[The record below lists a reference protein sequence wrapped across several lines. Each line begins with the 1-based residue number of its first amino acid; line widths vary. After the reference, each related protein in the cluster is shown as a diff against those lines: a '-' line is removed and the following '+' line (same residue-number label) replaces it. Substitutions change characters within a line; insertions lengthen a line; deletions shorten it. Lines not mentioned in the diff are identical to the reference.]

1 MSSIVVDQINPKDI
15 LRVIGAFNMA
25 FAESFKG
32 QGNRDDGNFQ
42 DLKTSWRTEEIVEI
56 KEIYLEMLRR
66 NVARASRQGFNFLE
80 FWGWPE
86 VHARDDGTRQVT
98 SRIRVMKITHVP
110 PTPRVTN

>member
-1 MSSIVVDQINPKDI
+1 MSSIVVDQIGPHHI
-15 LRVIGAFNMA
+15 LQTLGAFNMA

-32 QGNRDDGNFQ
+32 QGNKDDGNFQ
-42 DLKTSWRTEEIVEI
+42 DLGTSWRTESVVEI
-56 KEIYLEMLRR
+56 KEIYLELLRR

-98 SRIRVMKITHVP
+98 SRIRIMKIVP
-110 PTPRVTN
+110 IEKPRVAN